1 MRRAVTLRDG
11 GPLIVA
17 HRGAWDPKAPQN
29 SIAALEA
36 AIELGCDMVEVDVR
50 RTRDGKLVA
59 VHDSRIAGSAVAALD
74 HDQVLARVAPGQ
86 AQPLEAILERA
97 VGRITL
103 DIDLKEG
110 GWAAGLSAALAR
122 HLTPDGYVVTSFMP
136 AALAEIRQHSPPT
149 RTGLLL
155 RPVQLP
161 GLQRRLL
168 ASGADFIAP
177 HASVARAAILAWA
190 AARGLESYV
199 WTVNDTRALRAAVA
213 DPRVT
218 AVITDRPA
226 RALALRAGASR
237 QTAA

>member
-1 MRRAVTLRDG
+1 MLRDG

-17 HRGAWDPKAPQN
+17 HRGAWGPAAPQN

-59 VHDSRIAGSAVAALD
+59 VHDSRVAGAAVAALD
-74 HDQVLARVAPGQ
+74 HDQLLARVAPGQ

-97 VGRITL
+97 GGRIAL
-103 DIDLKEG
+103 DIDLKEDG
-110 GWAAGLSAALAR
+110 GAAGLATALAR
-122 HLTPDGYVVTSFMP
+122 HLTPDGYVVTSFLP
-136 AALAEIRQHSPPT
+136 VALAEVRRHAPHA

-161 GLQRRLL
+161 RLERRVL

-177 HASVARAAILAWA
+177 HASVARAAILTWA

-199 WTVNDTRALRAAVA
+199 WTVNDTRALRTLVA
-213 DPRVT
+213 DERVT

-226 RALALRAGASR
+226 RALALRTEASHR
-237 QTAA
+237 TAAA